1 MPPAFRVDFKDDS
14 GVVDVRFC
22 EFELLSIAVILS
34 VCFCIVVFSIPVGLV
49 SVGVCVASIFYPV
62 VVSQLAM

>member
-1 MPPAFRVDFKDDS
+1 M
-14 GVVDVRFC
+14 VDVPFC
-22 EFELLSIAVILS
+22 EFELLSIAVIVS
-34 VCFCIVVFSIPVGLV
+34 VCLCIVVFSIPVGLV